1 MWVFFFQE
9 TQKKSRNW
17 LEAFAGSSYGPDHQ
31 VFGPGCQ
38 QEHHSKKLLSIM
50 SCHYIIITGLEQTL
64 FRHFSKTPK
73 TKINEIFMKLLATV
87 LNIFDFRRMSVL
99 NKMLDITN
107 MVTEEIINNAH
118 WIMELLHVDNGYTY
132 RYTQIVKFI
141 EHLILYKYGVTK

>member
-1 MWVFFFQE
+1 
-9 TQKKSRNW
+9 
-17 LEAFAGSSYGPDHQ
+17 
-31 VFGPGCQ
+31 
-38 QEHHSKKLLSIM
+38 
-50 SCHYIIITGLEQTL
+50 
-64 FRHFSKTPK
+64 
-73 TKINEIFMKLLATV
+73 MKLLATV